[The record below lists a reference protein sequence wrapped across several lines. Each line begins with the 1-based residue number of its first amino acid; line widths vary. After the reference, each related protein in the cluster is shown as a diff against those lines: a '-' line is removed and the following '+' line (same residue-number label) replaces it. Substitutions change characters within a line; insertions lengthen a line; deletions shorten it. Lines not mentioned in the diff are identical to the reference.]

1 MLPLWVQALQA
12 LAVPVIA
19 AVGAWVAV
27 QQMVIARVKLQHD
40 LYDRRYAVFDAVRT
54 FLNEA
59 VGSRVVSPET
69 FRTFALGTAD
79 AEFLF
84 DDAPAGYLREMR
96 EHASKAQAIYITI
109 GRPFAVIAKA
119 IIRPVGAGTLIN
131 CFRRAPRC
139 DKPGT
144 TLPCLIANYPR
155 SSGSYELRTAYRR
168 WLWNSPF

>member
-40 LYDRRYAVFDAVRT
+40 LYDRRYAVFDAVRA

-59 VGSRVVSPET
+59 ISSQIVSQET
-69 FRTFALGTAD
+69 FRMFALKTAD

-84 DDAPAGYLREMR
+84 DDGLAAYLREMR
-96 EHASKAQAIYITI
+96 EHASKAQAIYITMQQMEPGDQAAAFSAASEHTMWLI
-109 GRPFAVIAKA
+109 NQIDGLAARFRPFLVLQK
-119 IIRPVGAGTLIN
+119 RK
-131 CFRRAPRC
+131 RRA
-139 DKPGT
+139 
-144 TLPCLIANYPR
+144 
-155 SSGSYELRTAYRR
+155 
-168 WLWNSPF
+168 

>member
-84 DDAPAGYLREMR
+84 DDALAGYLREMR
-96 EHASKAQAIYITI
+96 EHASKAQAIYITMQQMEPGDQKAAASSAASEHTMWLI
-109 GRPFAVIAKA
+109 NQIDGLAAKFRPFLMLEK
-119 IIRPVGAGTLIN
+119 RK
-131 CFRRAPRC
+131 RRA
-139 DKPGT
+139 
-144 TLPCLIANYPR
+144 
-155 SSGSYELRTAYRR
+155 
-168 WLWNSPF
+168 

>member
-40 LYDRRYAVFDAVRT
+40 LYDRRYAVFDAVRA

-59 VGSRVVSPET
+59 ISSKIVSPET
-69 FRTFALGTAD
+69 FRMFALKTAE

-84 DDAPAGYLREMR
+84 VNGLAAYLREMR
-96 EHASKAQAIYITI
+96 EHASKAQSIYITMQQMEPGDQKAAASRAASEHTMWLI
-109 GRPFAVIAKA
+109 NQIDGLTARFRPFLMLEK
-119 IIRPVGAGTLIN
+119 RK
-131 CFRRAPRC
+131 RRA
-139 DKPGT
+139 
-144 TLPCLIANYPR
+144 
-155 SSGSYELRTAYRR
+155 
-168 WLWNSPF
+168 

>member
-40 LYDRRYAVFDAVRT
+40 LYDRRYAVFDAVRA

-59 VGSRVVSPET
+59 ISSRVVSPET
-69 FRTFALGTAD
+69 FRTFALKTSD

-84 DDAPAGYLREMR
+84 NDGLAAYLKEMR
-96 EHASKAQAIYITI
+96 EHASKAQAIYITMQQMEPGDQKAAAFRAASEHTTWLI
-109 GRPFAVIAKA
+109 DQIDGLAGRFRPFLMLEK
-119 IIRPVGAGTLIN
+119 RK
-131 CFRRAPRC
+131 RRA
-139 DKPGT
+139 
-144 TLPCLIANYPR
+144 
-155 SSGSYELRTAYRR
+155 
-168 WLWNSPF
+168 

>member
-19 AVGAWVAV
+19 AVGTWVAV

-59 VGSRVVSPET
+59 ISSQIVSPET
-69 FRTFALGTAD
+69 FRMFALKTAD

-84 DDAPAGYLREMR
+84 DNGLAAHLREMR
-96 EHASKAQAIYITI
+96 EHASKAQAIYITMQ
-109 GRPFAVIAKA
+109 
-119 IIRPVGAGTLIN
+119 
-131 CFRRAPRC
+131 
-139 DKPGT
+139 
-144 TLPCLIANYPR
+144 
-155 SSGSYELRTAYRR
+155 
-168 WLWNSPF
+168 

>member
-59 VGSRVVSPET
+59 VRNQVVSQET
-69 FRTFALGTAD
+69 CRTFALKTAD

-84 DDAPAGYLREMR
+84 DDGLAAYLKEMR
-96 EHASKAQAIYITI
+96 EHAFKAQALYITMQQMGPGDQKDAALRAASVHTTWLI
-109 GRPFAVIAKA
+109 DQIDGLALRFRPFLMLEK
-119 IIRPVGAGTLIN
+119 RE
-131 CFRRAPRC
+131 RRA
-139 DKPGT
+139 
-144 TLPCLIANYPR
+144 
-155 SSGSYELRTAYRR
+155 
-168 WLWNSPF
+168 